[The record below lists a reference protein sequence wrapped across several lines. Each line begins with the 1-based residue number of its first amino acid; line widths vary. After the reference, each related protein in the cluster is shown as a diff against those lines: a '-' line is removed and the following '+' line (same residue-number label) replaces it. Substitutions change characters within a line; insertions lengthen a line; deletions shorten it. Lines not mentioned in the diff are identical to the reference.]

1 MYARN
6 RSSFESKGITN
17 RKLLSCLFALL
28 LVPCLAFAQEYEI
41 PWHTVD
47 AGGEVFSTDGEWI
60 LSGTI
65 GQWDV
70 DTEAPAEGGSLSLT
84 GGFWALDAPESD
96 LLFKD
101 GYES

>member
-1 MYARN
+1 M
-6 RSSFESKGITN
+6 
-17 RKLLSCLFALL
+17 RKLMPCLFGLL
-28 LVPCLAFAQEYEI
+28 LVPIAAVAQEYEI

-47 AGGEVFSTDGEWI
+47 AGGAMFSTGDGWT

-65 GQWDV
+65 GQWDA
-70 DTEAPAEGGSLSLT
+70 DTEAPAERGALSLT

-101 GYES
+101 GYEG